1 MSFAVLPNPMKKK
14 YAKMLTAPSKMNV
27 GMYGQIQRFR
37 QDFQIGGAETKIQDS
52 DLFWVF
58 KTSGN

>member
-1 MSFAVLPNPMKKK
+1 MYYINLETWNFEACMSFAVLPNPMKKK

-37 QDFQIGGAETKIQDS
+37 
-52 DLFWVF
+52 
-58 KTSGN
+58 